1 MLKEVLMQRAMVY
14 DSEENIWKPA
24 NGQGIGIIEKQI
36 IPEKQKLVL
45 HFGNDVK
52 YIRFD
57 LINHCRNF
65 AKKLH
70 AKPNFLYGSTHALMK
85 ASGLDVEEIYNLI
98 KKENAWHIAEFAL
111 FLKLAD
117 KNTDRER
124 LELLYDIEK
133 DNNPYNY

>member
-1 MLKEVLMQRAMVY
+1 MQRAMIY
-14 DSEENIWKPA
+14 DPDDNSWKPA
-24 NGQGIGIIEKQI
+24 NGLGVGILEEKM
-36 IPEKQKLVL
+36 IPEKQKIVL
-45 HFGNDVK
+45 HFGKEEK

-70 AKPNFLYGSTHALMK
+70 AKPNFLSGSTRSLMK
-85 ASGLDVEEIYNLI
+85 ATGMNVEEIYNLI

-117 KNTDRER
+117 KDADPDR
-124 LELLYDIEK
+124 LEILYDIEK

>member
-1 MLKEVLMQRAMVY
+1 
-14 DSEENIWKPA
+14 
-24 NGQGIGIIEKQI
+24 
-36 IPEKQKLVL
+36 
-45 HFGNDVK
+45 
-52 YIRFD
+52 
-57 LINHCRNF
+57 
-65 AKKLH
+65 
-70 AKPNFLYGSTHALMK
+70 MK